1 MTQIDHWNI
10 LSPAKKCSSYTIIK
24 FKRARL
30 DFSKTSYTINQSKNS
45 FKLKRIQNKKIDNDN
60 SRNWNKTYAWWKFS
74 IASNP
79 DAERQRRT
87 EKTKQRNDIPMT
99 EKRRRAKNVNSQMRQ
114 SQWLVNATVYR
125 KHSWE
130 KRKKAGFEQKFN
142 GKGMGS

>member
-1 MTQIDHWNI
+1 MFI
-10 LSPAKKCSSYTIIK
+10 LYNNKVQKST
-24 FKRARL
+24 FRFL
-30 DFSKTSYTINQSKNS
+30 KTSDTINQSKNS
-45 FKLKRIQNKKIDNDN
+45 FKLKRIQKKIDNDN

-142 GKGMGS
+142 GKGMRS